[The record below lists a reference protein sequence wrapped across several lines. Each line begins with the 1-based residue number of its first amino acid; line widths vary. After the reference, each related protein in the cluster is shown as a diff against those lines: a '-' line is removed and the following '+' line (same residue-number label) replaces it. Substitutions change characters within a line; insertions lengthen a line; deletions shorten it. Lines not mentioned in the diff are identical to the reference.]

1 MQQRYFTLDEANEL
15 VPWLQGVFER
25 ASPLASQARQIEG
38 ELRELS
44 RKTSSNG
51 GGSVQEQIRQKRQDG
66 EEIGNQIREA
76 VQEILDAG
84 IVVRTLESGLVDF
97 PCWWEGREVYLCW
110 VVGETEI
117 GYWHETDAGFAG
129 RQPL

>member
-1 MQQRYFTLDEANEL
+1 MQQRYFTLEEANQL
-15 VPWLQGVFER
+15 VPWLQEVFER
-25 ASPLASQARQIEG
+25 AAPLASQARQIEG
-38 ELRELS
+38 ELLELS

-51 GGSVQEQIRQKRQDG
+51 GGNVQEQIRLKRQEG
-66 EEIGNQIREA
+66 EEIGSEIREA
-76 VQEILDAG
+76 LQEVIDAG

-97 PCWWEGREVYLCW
+97 PCWCEDREVYLCW